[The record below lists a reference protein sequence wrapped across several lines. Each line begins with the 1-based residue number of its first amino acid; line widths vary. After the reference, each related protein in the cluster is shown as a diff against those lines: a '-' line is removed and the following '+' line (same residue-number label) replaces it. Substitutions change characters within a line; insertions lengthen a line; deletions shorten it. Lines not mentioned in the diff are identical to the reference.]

1 MMTPCFAIRR
11 RRKKETTR
19 RRNCPAMEETQ
30 LEEGGFNEYDSSFY
44 IDNHYPED
52 SHVNVSTQA
61 MMSPSSIAHKH
72 NEDHAR

>member
-1 MMTPCFAIRR
+1 
-11 RRKKETTR
+11 
-19 RRNCPAMEETQ
+19 MEETQ